1 MDAIFDALRDL
12 TDTVAFVGGFRVFVA
27 AVLGI
32 ILGVERTFSNKDAGL
47 RTYAL
52 VASGSALF
60 TVLSIEG
67 FDAADTS
74 RVAAQIVTGIGF
86 LGAGL
91 IFRQGANVQGL
102 TTAAGL
108 WTVAAVGMAAGTGFW
123 GLAIVATVIVLVILK
138 GSDRFSTQLRE
149 RSLRDLQWSVRLTV
163 RDPATIEDLRALVT
177 DLAPSAARALPDVGH
192 WAVGSKKGDP
202 TISLILNDA
211 DRNQLVPL
219 FEAHAGVSKIRI
231 QEHT

>member
-1 MDAIFDALRDL
+1 MDAIYDSLVRL
-12 TDTVAFVGGFRVFVA
+12 TETVAFFGGFRVFVA

-32 ILGVERTFSNKDAGL
+32 LLGVERTFSNKDAGL
-47 RTYAL
+47 RTYGL
-52 VASGSALF
+52 VSAGSALF

-67 FDAADTS
+67 FGAADTS

-108 WTVAAVGMAAGTGFW
+108 WTVAAVGMAAGTGHW
-123 GLAIVATVIVLVILK
+123 GLAIVATLIVLLILK

-149 RSLRDLQWSVRLTV
+149 RSLRDAEWSVRMTV
-163 RDPATIEDLRALVT
+163 KDPATIEDLRSLVT

-202 TISLILNDA
+202 TISLILNERDL
-211 DRNQLVPL
+211 NQLIPL
-219 FEAHAGVSKIRI
+219 FEAHNGVSKIRI
-231 QEHT
+231 HEHN